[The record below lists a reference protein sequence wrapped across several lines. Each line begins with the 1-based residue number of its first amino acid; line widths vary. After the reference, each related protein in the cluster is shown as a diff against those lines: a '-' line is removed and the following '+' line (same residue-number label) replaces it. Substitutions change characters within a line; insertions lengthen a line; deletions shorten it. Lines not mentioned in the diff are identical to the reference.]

1 MVSSVSFQ
9 KNAGLFN
16 YRAEAME
23 DADKMIMREKIEDLQ
38 MWMGL
43 KEVQRSL
50 LGGGP
55 HMTQDTGHGSPPDQV
70 CEYYC
75 ARVQGWCWC
84 RLWGA
89 VWGGI

>member
-38 MWMGL
+38 M
-43 KEVQRSL
+43 
-50 LGGGP
+50 
-55 HMTQDTGHGSPPDQV
+55 
-70 CEYYC
+70 
-75 ARVQGWCWC
+75 
-84 RLWGA
+84 
-89 VWGGI
+89 